1 MNVVFD
7 LAVNLEYT
15 KLNTPLQQFRM
26 KVVAGRFDLCYWSKG
41 PPLRLRYIF
50 FKLNTPLQQFRMK
63 VVAGRFDLCYWSKGP
78 PLRLRYIFF
87 VSLTNQH
94 VLYTAPVYL
103 KVKVGNDQEM
113 AQ

>member
-7 LAVNLEYT
+7 LAVNLAYT
-15 KLNTPLQQFRM
+15 
-26 KVVAGRFDLCYWSKG
+26 
-41 PPLRLRYIF
+41 
-50 FKLNTPLQQFRMK
+50 KLNTPLQQFRMK

-87 VSLTNQH
+87 VSLKSKQH